1 MSIWLIINLIIV
13 AIAIGLF
20 AYGYHIDRS
29 ENQTALV
36 CWMFAVIF
44 LVIAAVSEI
53 ARWIFT

>member
-1 MSIWLIINLIIV
+1 MSIWLIINLIIAAAV
-13 AIAIGLF
+13 IALF

-36 CWMFAVIF
+36 CWMFAIIV